1 MSITRVRAEAMNAGI
16 AALAKAAQQLD
27 TELDSLRNDLN
38 SRLGT
43 WEGDSRKQYDD
54 VQLRWNNQATQN
66 ALQIQ
71 NTKTALDKITMKYI
85 SNEKRVASRWV

>member
-1 MSITRVRAEAMNAGI
+1 MNAGI

-54 VQLRWNNQATQN
+54 VA
-66 ALQIQ
+66 
-71 NTKTALDKITMKYI
+71 
-85 SNEKRVASRWV
+85 EK